1 MVIFFPVV
9 IFIFVFW
16 SKSIRPC
23 GEMVREE
30 PAPSGPVL
38 SPSTP
43 DSSESLMWDRDLL
56 TEAGTRPGSSMRK
69 VASWNGSPGMS
80 LHEMDMKMKMLP
92 RACSS
97 ERSKLGIGQEL
108 EVDYQAIDILIGIP
122 AEDNP
127 FCYSVSLNRYK
138 YITGGYR
145 PVPSSLR
152 ECVASIF
159 QLHNET
165 VNIWTHVVGTMIFV
179 VLLRNL
185 LATGEISGGQLL
197 SGSRGMQLNDRS
209 TPMPGSDV
217 PVLAV
222 YLLSG
227 IICFLLSAVY
237 HTVTSA
243 SDAIVRLA
251 ERADQLG
258 ILGLMLGSNFP
269 MIYFGF
275 FNHPDIILLYT
286 AVSLAGVAC
295 VVGALQFS
303 AVQRRKLFVFLA
315 LAALGWCQLTHDLY
329 LRGALGSPESNAA
342 ILVWVRSFGCYAV
355 GVVFYASKAPERIL
369 PGFFDLFFSSHQIW
383 HVAVVAGALV
393 HLFGC
398 LEYARLARVPGA
410 G

>member
-1 MVIFFPVV
+1 M
-9 IFIFVFW
+9 
-16 SKSIRPC
+16 
-23 GEMVREE
+23 EMLR
-30 PAPSGPVL
+30 
-38 SPSTP
+38 
-43 DSSESLMWDRDLL
+43 
-56 TEAGTRPGSSMRK
+56 
-69 VASWNGSPGMS
+69 
-80 LHEMDMKMKMLP
+80 

-97 ERSKLGIGQEL
+97 ESSKLDIGQEL
-108 EVDYQAIDILIGIP
+108 EVDCQAIDVLLGIP

-127 FCYSVSLNRYK
+127 FCYSVPLNRYK

-179 VLLRNL
+179 VLLWHL
-185 LATGEISGGQLL
+185 LATGEILGGQFL
-197 SGSRGMQLNDRS
+197 SGSRGKKIKDR
-209 TPMPGSDV
+209 TLMPGSDV
-217 PVLAV
+217 PVLAM

-258 ILGLMLGSNFP
+258 ILCLMLGSNFP

-275 FNHPDIILLYT
+275 FNHPGIILLYT
-286 AVSLAGVAC
+286 AVSLAGVAG

-303 AVQRRKLFVFLA
+303 VVQRRKLFVFLA
-315 LAALGWCQLTHDLY
+315 LAALGWCQLAHDLY

-369 PGFFDLFFSSHQIW
+369 PGFFDFLFSSHQFW
-383 HVAVVAGALV
+383 HVSVVAGALV

>member
-1 MVIFFPVV
+1 MVH
-9 IFIFVFW
+9 
-16 SKSIRPC
+16 
-23 GEMVREE
+23 EE
-30 PAPSGPVL
+30 SASGALL

-56 TEAGTRPGSSMRK
+56 AEMGRRPCSSTLSK
-69 VASWNGSPGMS
+69 VASWSRSPPLKM
-80 LHEMDMKMKMLP
+80 EMLR

-97 ERSKLGIGQEL
+97 ESSKLDIGQEL
-108 EVDYQAIDILIGIP
+108 EVDCQAIDVLLGIP

-127 FCYSVSLNRYK
+127 FCYSVPLNRYK

-179 VLLRNL
+179 VLLWHL
-185 LATGEISGGQLL
+185 LATGEILGGQFL
-197 SGSRGMQLNDRS
+197 SGSRGKKIKDR
-209 TPMPGSDV
+209 TLMPGSDV
-217 PVLAV
+217 PVLAM

-258 ILGLMLGSNFP
+258 ILCLMLGSNFP

-275 FNHPDIILLYT
+275 FNHPGIILLYT
-286 AVSLAGVAC
+286 AVSLAGVAG

-303 AVQRRKLFVFLA
+303 VVQRRKLFVFLA
-315 LAALGWCQLTHDLY
+315 LAALGWCQLAHDLY

-369 PGFFDLFFSSHQIW
+369 PGFFDFLFSSHQFW

>member
-1 MVIFFPVV
+1 M
-9 IFIFVFW
+9 
-16 SKSIRPC
+16 
-23 GEMVREE
+23 
-30 PAPSGPVL
+30 
-38 SPSTP
+38 
-43 DSSESLMWDRDLL
+43 
-56 TEAGTRPGSSMRK
+56 
-69 VASWNGSPGMS
+69 
-80 LHEMDMKMKMLP
+80 
-92 RACSS
+92 
-97 ERSKLGIGQEL
+97 
-108 EVDYQAIDILIGIP
+108 
-122 AEDNP
+122 
-127 FCYSVSLNRYK
+127 
-138 YITGGYR
+138 
-145 PVPSSLR
+145 
-152 ECVASIF
+152 
-159 QLHNET
+159 
-165 VNIWTHVVGTMIFV
+165 
-179 VLLRNL
+179 
-185 LATGEISGGQLL
+185 
-197 SGSRGMQLNDRS
+197 
-209 TPMPGSDV
+209 
-217 PVLAV
+217 

-258 ILGLMLGSNFP
+258 ILCLMLGSNFP

-275 FNHPDIILLYT
+275 FNHPGIILLYT
-286 AVSLAGVAC
+286 AVSLAGVAG

-315 LAALGWCQLTHDLY
+315 LAALGWCQLAHDLY

-369 PGFFDLFFSSHQIW
+369 PGFFDFLFSSHQFW